1 MAAAIRRTPG
11 AMPMKRKSLV
21 VATLLLCC
29 GSALAGEQ
37 KFAPVEVRP
46 SADNALA
53 MSCGGTTVPNRN
65 DVERVLQINDRS
77 QTFELGSQ
85 LVAAVGEACNAGVE
99 NIVVQR
105 GASGRSVTWAPASAE
120 EANVAIV
127 LNPAAVAV
135 N

>member
-1 MAAAIRRTPG
+1 
-11 AMPMKRKSLV
+11 MKNKSLV
-21 VATLLLCC
+21 AVTLLLCC

-37 KFAPVEVRP
+37 KFAAVEVRP
-46 SADNALA
+46 SAENALA
-53 MSCGGTTVPNRN
+53 MSCGSTAAPDRN

-77 QTFELGSQ
+77 QTFELGNQ
-85 LVAAVGEACNAGVE
+85 LVGAVGEACQAGYA

-120 EANVAIV
+120 DANVAIV
-127 LNPAAVAV
+127 LDPGSVAV